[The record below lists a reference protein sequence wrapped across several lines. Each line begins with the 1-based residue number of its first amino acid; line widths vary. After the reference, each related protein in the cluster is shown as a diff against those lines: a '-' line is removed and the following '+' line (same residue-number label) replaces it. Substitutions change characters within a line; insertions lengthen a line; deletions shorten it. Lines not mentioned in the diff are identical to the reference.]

1 LKPYLLYAP
10 EMIALKKT
18 MKKTLVIAI
27 GIILLSVG
35 LSGCINQAEEDHEKL
50 TELLT
55 IGVAEGPHG
64 FFPWI
69 DSYDTDT
76 LSLNL
81 NIFNSLV
88 EFDSSFRLLPKLAKS
103 WINPNNCTWRFFL
116 RDDVRFH
123 NGYDFSAYDVKYTI
137 DLIRNNNSHVL
148 RDLLTEVK
156 EVKVINAYT
165 VDIITYQPFPILLNK
180 LTNIPIASEQYVEET
195 TEKWPIGTGAYKLLE
210 YIPMDHITLVRN
222 TDYSMGKPVIK
233 TVIFKIIERSEDR
246 KNALLAGQIDIFEH
260 IPLMYINET
269 SNIPGITLRKISN
282 PTVWYL
288 GFDFRE
294 NNSSG
299 FPGMKNPFAD
309 VRVRKAIYQAID
321 VNRIISLLGSDA
333 EPASQF
339 LSPLIFGYAPD
350 ITRLPY
356 DLNNSRRLLQEAG
369 YEHGFHLTLD
379 CPQEFVLMVN
389 LTEEIA
395 RQLSAILNVSVNILP
410 TAEQYYSKL
419 ESGNCS
425 LYFMGWIPATGDGG
439 EIFDYLLR
447 SENHSLGIGSYN
459 FGHYSNRTIDE
470 ITTQQS
476 SIMDQ
481 KIRGRL
487 MREGFKIA
495 MDDVACVPLYINVC
509 TIAYP
514 DYLVWDPRSDLCTL
528 VEEITV
534 K

>member
-1 LKPYLLYAP
+1 
-10 EMIALKKT
+10 
-18 MKKTLVIAI
+18 MKQTSVIAI
-27 GIILLSVG
+27 GIILLSVAF
-35 LSGCINQAEEDHEKL
+35 SGCINQAEKSHEKQ
-50 TELLT
+50 TELLR
-55 IGVAEGPHG
+55 IGIAEDPHG

-69 DSYDTDT
+69 DSYDTNT
-76 LSLNL
+76 LSINL
-81 NIFNSLV
+81 NIFNPLV
-88 EFDSSFRLLPKLAKS
+88 EFDNSFRLFPKLAKS
-103 WINPNNCTWRFFL
+103 WNNPNNCTWRFFL
-116 RDDVRFH
+116 RDDVTFH
-123 NGYDFSAYDVKYTI
+123 NGYDFTAYDVKYTI
-137 DLIRNNNSHVL
+137 DLIRNNKSHVL

-156 EVKVINAYT
+156 EVDVINDYT

-180 LTNIPIASEQYVEET
+180 LTNIPIASHQYVEET

-210 YIPMDHITLVRN
+210 YVPMDHITLVRN
-222 TDYSMGKPVIK
+222 TEYPMGQPDIK
-233 TVIFKIIERSEDR
+233 TVLFKVIEKSEDR
-246 KNALLAGQIDIFEH
+246 KNALIARQIDILEH
-260 IPLMYINET
+260 VPLMYINET
-269 SNIPGITLRKISN
+269 SNISGITVRKISN

-294 NNSSG
+294 YNSSG
-299 FPGMKNPFAD
+299 FPGMKNPLAD

-321 VNRIISLLGSDA
+321 VTRIISLLGSDA

-350 ITRLPY
+350 VNRLPY
-356 DLNNSRRLLQEAG
+356 DLNSSRQLLQEAG
-369 YEHGFHLTLD
+369 YENGFHLILD
-379 CPQEFVLMVN
+379 CPQEYVLMVN

-395 RQLSAILNVSVNILP
+395 RQLSMILNVSVNLLP
-410 TAEQYYSKL
+410 TAEEYYSKL
-419 ESGNCS
+419 YMGDCS

-447 SENHSLGIGSYN
+447 SENHPLGIGSYN

-470 ITTQQS
+470 ITTQVS
-476 SIMDQ
+476 STMDQ
-481 KIRGRL
+481 KTRGRL

-514 DYLVWDPRSDLCTL
+514 DYLVWDPRSDLCTF